1 MASFRNANQ
10 QRPGFLTG
18 STLVLEAACRAGHG
32 STGQRLQSQEYTGV
46 QNVECRRKLCE
57 QLYGPFFLKVS
68 ALVELPSHETAYSM
82 FDEGSCPGG
91 WWLLDA
97 F

>member
-1 MASFRNANQ
+1 MLSA
-10 QRPGFLTG
+10 
-18 STLVLEAACRAGHG
+18 V
-32 STGQRLQSQEYTGV
+32 
-46 QNVECRRKLCE
+46 RRKLCE
-57 QLYGPFFLKVS
+57 QFYGPFFLKVS